1 MQGSFVVFARPVA
14 GIAAG
19 EPIRVCPE
27 NAHILEQAAR
37 QDLTYEKVGNA
48 WRDGNT
54 FFRRAGGKTRGM
66 APVNN

>member
-14 GIAAG
+14 GFAAG

-27 NAHILEQAAR
+27 NAGVLEQAAR
-37 QDLTYEKVGNA
+37 MDLTYTKVGST
-48 WRDGNT
+48 WREGNT

-66 APVNN
+66 APVR